1 MDKRRYWRLNKL
13 LIAGLLTVWGVVSF
27 GFSILFAEPL
37 SHATVGRLPMSFWWA
52 QQGAM
57 IVFVALI
64 FIYAIVMDRLDAR
77 LDRPVEPPANE
88 ENVP

>member
-13 LIAGLLTVWGVVSF
+13 LIAGLLTVWAVVSF
-27 GFSILFAEPL
+27 GFSILLAEPL
-37 SHATVGRLPMSFWWA
+37 SHLKVGQLPMSFWWG

-64 FIYAIVMDRLDAR
+64 FTYAIVMDRLDSR
-77 LDRPVEPPANE
+77 LDRPAEPAAKE
-88 ENVP
+88 EDVP